1 MVRPWVPMR
10 GQVPGSR
17 HIGPLTPF
25 PPRFIPPDMYRLRPP
40 PNPSTFINLNNIY
53 VYKVLY

>member
-40 PNPSTFINLNNIY
+40 PNPSMFINLYNICI
-53 VYKVLY
+53 